1 MAIAGENPYA
11 WETKEG
17 NLKYSRD
24 ELAEYNKRYNNELGD
39 EEGLYTP
46 YQVKLLLT
54 KLLVE
59 MHLEDVDGLSTLKT
73 IVGKSGDLV
82 KKHSEK
88 LVDEFMEGGE
98 KE

>member
-1 MAIAGENPYA
+1 MTIAGENPYA

-24 ELAEYNKRYNNELGD
+24 ELAEYNKRYNNEIGD

-54 KLLVE
+54 KFLVE

-82 KKHSEK
+82 KKQSEK
-88 LVDEFMEGGE
+88 LVDEFVEGGE
-98 KE
+98 EE

>member
-17 NLKYSRD
+17 CLKYSRD
-24 ELAEYNKRYNNELGD
+24 ELAEYNKRYNNELDD

-59 MHLEDVDGLSTLKT
+59 MNLEDVDGLSTIKT
-73 IVGKSGDLV
+73 TFGKSGDLV

-88 LVDEFMEGGE
+88 LVDEFMETDNHA
-98 KE
+98 